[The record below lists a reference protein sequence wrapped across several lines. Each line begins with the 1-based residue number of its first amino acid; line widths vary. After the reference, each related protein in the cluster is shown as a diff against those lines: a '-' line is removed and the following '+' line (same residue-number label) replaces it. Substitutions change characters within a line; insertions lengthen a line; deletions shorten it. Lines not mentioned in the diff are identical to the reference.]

1 MMYNLIVSLFF
12 CVLFRV
18 SSKPDHAPGERVMII
33 SSDFEIGYLLAALAL
48 LGVILVGSL
57 LTALH
62 LNRWHPKL
70 VSATIGV
77 LLGFA
82 LIEAVPLFT

>member
-1 MMYNLIVSLFF
+1 MYNLVVNLFF
-12 CVLFRV
+12 YVLFRL
-18 SSKPDHAPGERVMII
+18 SLKPDHASGGRVMII
-33 SSDFEIGYLLAALAL
+33 SSDFEIGYLLAAFAM

>member
-1 MMYNLIVSLFF
+1 
-12 CVLFRV
+12 
-18 SSKPDHAPGERVMII
+18 MII
-33 SSDFEIGYLLAALAL
+33 SSDFEIGYLLTAFAL
-48 LGVILVGSL
+48 LGLILVGSL

-70 VSATIGV
+70 VSATIGL

>member
-1 MMYNLIVSLFF
+1 
-12 CVLFRV
+12 
-18 SSKPDHAPGERVMII
+18 MII

>member
-1 MMYNLIVSLFF
+1 
-12 CVLFRV
+12 
-18 SSKPDHAPGERVMII
+18 MII
-33 SSDFEIGYLLAALAL
+33 NSHFEIGYLLAAFAM
-48 LGVILVGSL
+48 LGVILIGSL
-57 LTALH
+57 LSTLH

-70 VSATIGV
+70 VSAAIGV